1 MTIAHRAPDLPGQ
14 LGRLPRPTPGIADW
28 PAVAILGFE
37 NMSSDREQDHFCG
50 GMTEEILTVLS
61 KVKWLAVITR
71 DWSLTYKG
79 GGVRIQ
85 KIAEELGV
93 RYVVEG
99 SVRKNGRRVRV
110 TARLSDAAR
119 RKTMWAERYD
129 RDLTNLSALQEIP
142 GAVAAA
148 IEQQLYVAESSRAKL

>member
-1 MTIAHRAPDLPGQ
+1 MTYADRAPDLPEQ
-14 LGRLPRPTPGIADW
+14 LSQPPRSAPGLAEW
-28 PAVAILGFE
+28 PAVTILGFE

-50 GMTEEILTVLS
+50 GMTEEILFVLS
-61 KVKWLAVITR
+61 KLKWLAVITR

-99 SVRKNGRRVRV
+99 SVRRNGPRVRV
-110 TARLSDAAR
+110 TARLTDTTR
-119 RKTMWAERYD
+119 RKTIWAERYD
-129 RDLTNLSALQEIP
+129 RDLTNLSALHEIP
-142 GAVAAA
+142 AAVAAA
-148 IEQQLYVAESSRAKL
+148 IEQQLYVAETSRAGS